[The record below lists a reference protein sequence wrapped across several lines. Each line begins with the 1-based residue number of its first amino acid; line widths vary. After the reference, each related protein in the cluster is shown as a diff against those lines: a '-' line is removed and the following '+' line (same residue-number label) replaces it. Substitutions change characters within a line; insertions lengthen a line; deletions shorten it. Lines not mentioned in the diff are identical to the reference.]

1 MSGSTVPAAGALSP
15 ALRARGRRLTI
26 ASHLAGMTH
35 RLVYTDQLPTLAL
48 VALGAGD
55 SLIGLQRALEPV
67 GQLLQ
72 LPTLRAV
79 GRYRKRSILVVGQ
92 IISVIG
98 GAPLVAFGSLA
109 IVAAPWPLAITFA
122 SLVVAAA
129 GIVVTDTV
137 WFPLLRGFVEP
148 ARTGHFF
155 GLLRSTWHVMLIV
168 YFLVAQRWMALHPG
182 AFGPLFAV
190 ATACGVLRVAL
201 VAVFPEAPAE
211 MGDRIRVG
219 EVLALLRH
227 DGGLRRYLAGV
238 SLCGGARRAVVPF
251 VIVVMRRVLGLSE
264 GAVLLTTLAYF
275 AGGVASLY
283 LWGRAVD
290 RFGPAPVFRVTA
302 IGIAALYAALLRLD
316 HSATSVVP
324 MVAFFFALNVLA
336 GGFGV
341 ADTHVLFGLAP
352 VHAPTRLLVAADVTS
367 SVLYGVAPLAAGIA
381 LDAAF
386 AIGVTPLTA
395 YRMLFALA
403 AIASVLSLVPLRGF
417 RK

>member
-1 MSGSTVPAAGALSP
+1 MSGSATPAAGELAP
-15 ALRARGRRLTI
+15 ALRARGRRLAIT
-26 ASHLAGMTH
+26 SHLAGMTH

-48 VALGAGD
+48 VALGASD
-55 SLIGLQRALEPV
+55 SIVGLQRALEPV

-79 GRYRKRSILVVGQ
+79 GRFRKRSILVVGQ

-98 GAPLVAFGSLA
+98 GAPLIAFGFLA
-109 IVAAPWPLAITFA
+109 SGAPPWPLAITLA

-129 GIVVTDTV
+129 GIVITDTV
-137 WFPLLRGFVEP
+137 WFPLLRGYVEP
-148 ARTGHFF
+148 ERTGHFF
-155 GLLRSTWHVMLIV
+155 GLLRSTWHLILIV
-168 YFLVAQRWMALHPG
+168 YFLAAQRWIAAHPG

-201 VAVFPEAPAE
+201 VALFPEAPAE
-211 MGDRIRVG
+211 MGDRIRVR
-219 EVLALLRH
+219 EVLVLLRH
-227 DGGLRRYLAGV
+227 DAALRRYLAGV
-238 SLCGGARRAVVPF
+238 GLCGGARSAVVPF

-264 GAVLLTTLAYF
+264 GDVLLTTLAYF
-275 AGGVASLY
+275 AGGVVSLY

-290 RFGPAPVFRVTA
+290 RFGPAPVFRGTA
-302 IGIAALYAALLRLD
+302 IGIAALYTGLLWVD
-316 HSATSVVP
+316 QTSASVGL
-324 MVAFFFALNVLA
+324 MVGFFFALNVLA

-367 SVLYGVAPLAAGIA
+367 SLLYGIAPFAAGFA

-386 AIGVTPLTA
+386 AVGVAPLSA
-395 YRMLFALA
+395 YRTLFVLAALA
-403 AIASVLSLVPLRGF
+403 SLLSLVPLRGF